1 MRFLTGDI
9 GPILFAP
16 DLFNNETKLEQRV
29 KMALKTLPLEVGND
43 QKDEWRIKRAM
54 SMGIGLAKGVL
65 LTEVELAAYA
75 EPGQDENG
83 KPLIDKSVHK

>member
-1 MRFLTGDI
+1 MIKR
-9 GPILFAP
+9 
-16 DLFNNETKLEQRV
+16 K
-29 KMALKTLPLEVGND
+29 
-43 QKDEWRIKRAM
+43 WRIKRAM

-83 KPLIDKSVHK
+83 KPLLTSQYTNDGVALSTLNPQHHFLTLAVRKRNLKGH